1 MWNIVFQEI
10 PDGGMRVRKIDVAAP
25 DPVIAVFPAVRDQ
38 AGGLRV
44 VNDHEFGV
52 ERKALGIFFVV
63 GAEDIEVARLCMVG
77 SAMQCVV
84 EGLGNFEKILTS
96 GHDFPA
102 NVDAEFFGKWNEAIQ
117 DFSHTSADGGGID
130 HYNRT
135 ASQS

>member
-1 MWNIVFQEI
+1 
-10 PDGGMRVRKIDVAAP
+10 
-25 DPVIAVFPAVRDQ
+25 
-38 AGGLRV
+38 
-44 VNDHEFGV
+44 
-52 ERKALGIFFVV
+52 
-63 GAEDIEVARLCMVG
+63 MVG

-130 HYNRT
+130 HDHRT
-135 ASQS
+135 ASKRFGERAEFGYFACADDGGVVIQRNPVRDLNRAHTFSFHDPQGEAAWRARCRACWCRYQCD

>member
-1 MWNIVFQEI
+1 
-10 PDGGMRVRKIDVAAP
+10 
-25 DPVIAVFPAVRDQ
+25 
-38 AGGLRV
+38 
-44 VNDHEFGV
+44 VNDHKFGV

-84 EGLGNFEKILTS
+84 EGLGNFEKILTP

-117 DFSHTSADGGGID
+117 DFSHASADGGGID
-130 HYNRT
+130 HDHRT
-135 ASQS
+135 AGKRFGERAEFGYFACADDEE